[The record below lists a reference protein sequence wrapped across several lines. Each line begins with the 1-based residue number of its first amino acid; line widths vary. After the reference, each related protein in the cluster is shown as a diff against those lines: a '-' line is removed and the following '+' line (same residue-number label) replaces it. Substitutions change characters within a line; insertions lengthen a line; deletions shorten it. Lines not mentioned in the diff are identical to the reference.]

1 MAREDMRLARWVKR
15 PALGLRILR
24 KSSIGCSSER
34 LLRETY
40 MMDRLTSKFRI
51 WHFSFVCR
59 HDPERIGIELRRMLV
74 DLQEPARW
82 TLVRE
87 LMLSQRVGALPGALG
102 AVAASRWKITNSAE
116 IARVYES
123 LTEAQRD
130 RIYAA
135 VDFMFPWRGG

>member
-1 MAREDMRLARWVKR
+1 MRLARWVKR

-24 KSSIGCSSER
+24 KSSNGCSSER
-34 LLRETY
+34 LLRETH

-74 DLQEPARW
+74 
-82 TLVRE
+82 RE
-87 LMLSQRVGALPGALG
+87 LMLSRRVGALPGALG

-123 LTEAQRD
+123 LTEDQRD